1 MLKNNKGV
9 KINITRLEENN
20 KKEVPDLVARE
31 KELTIIINQK
41 KVITL
46 NCSPGNY
53 KYLGVG
59 FLFSTGILLN
69 KKDIISIKTNRKSI
83 DIEVKNPSWSLKEI
97 SYISS
102 IVENQPK
109 DRKLSNLHSKMQN
122 SPKVSSR
129 IIYKLINEM
138 QEKASFFKLS
148 GGVHSCALADTDG
161 TIILFSEDISR
172 YNTID
177 RVLGEALLKDID
189 TNDKIMLTS
198 CRITSGI
205 IKKIINADIPIV
217 ISRAAVTDSAVRMA
231 NLYCITLIGFTR
243 GKRMN
248 IYTHPERITL

>member
-9 KINITRLEENN
+9 KINIIRLEENN

-41 KVITL
+41 KLITL

-59 FLFSTGILLN
+59 FLLTTGILLN

-83 DIEVKNPSWSLKEI
+83 DIEIKNPSWPLREI

-102 IVENQPK
+102 IAENQPK
-109 DRKLSNLHSKMQN
+109 DNKLSKSHSKMQN
-122 SPKVSSR
+122 SPKVSSL

-161 TIILFSEDISR
+161 TISLFSEDISR
-172 YNTID
+172 YNSID
-177 RVLGEALLKDID
+177 RVLGEALLKDIV

-205 IKKIINADIPIV
+205 INKIINGDISIV
-217 ISRAAVTDSAVRMA
+217 ISRAAVTDSAVKMA
-231 NLYCITLIGFTR
+231 HLHCITLIGFTR

>member
-20 KKEVPDLVARE
+20 KTEMLDLVARE

-41 KVITL
+41 KLITL

-53 KYLGVG
+53 KYLGIG
-59 FLFSTGILLN
+59 FLFTTGILLN

-161 TIILFSEDISR
+161 TILLFSEDISR

-205 IKKIINADIPIV
+205 IKKIIYGDIPIV

-231 NLYCITLIGFTR
+231 HSYCITLIGFTR

-248 IYTHPERITL
+248 IYTYPERITL

>member
-1 MLKNNKGV
+1 MYKNSKG
-9 KINITRLEENN
+9 IQIDLIRFEEG
-20 KKEVPDLVARE
+20 KKTYISDLVARE
-31 KELTIIINQK
+31 TNLTIYVNQK
-41 KVITL
+41 KLITL

-59 FLFSTGILLN
+59 FLFTTGILLN

-83 DIEVKNPSWSLKEI
+83 DIEIKSSSWLIREI
-97 SYISS
+97 SYITS

-109 DRKLSNLHSKMQN
+109 DSKLSKSHSKMQN

-148 GGVHSCALADTDG
+148 GGVHSCVLAGTDG
-161 TIILFSEDISR
+161 TISLFSEDISR

-189 TNDKIMLTS
+189 TNNKIMLTS

-205 IKKIINADIPIV
+205 IKKIINGDIPIV

-231 NLYCITLIGFTR
+231 HLYCITLIGFTR
-243 GKRMN
+243 RKRMN
-248 IYTHPERITL
+248 IYTHPERIDL